1 MVARGTAEPAG
12 EQNPAV
18 PDLNDNVSTLAPDD
32 RIRADRLGLI
42 TVVLAAACGLSV
54 ANIYYSQP
62 LLDLIARSFHTSQG
76 SAATV
81 VTATQLGYAAGL
93 ILLMPLGDLL
103 ENRKLTAWT
112 MLGTAVAAV
121 LAAAS
126 PNLTA
131 FLILSVLIGLTSVV
145 AQILIPLAA
154 HLAPADE
161 RGQFVGRVMSGLL
174 LGILLARTVSSLLA
188 AVWGWRSVY
197 LVSAVLMVGMAGLL
211 WRLLPPHKPIP
222 AGSGTS
228 YSQLMRSI
236 GQLARTEP
244 ALRRRAV
251 CQALM
256 FGIFS
261 VFWTSITFELIK
273 VHHLSQTGIAIFALV
288 GAGGALA
295 APVAGRLAD
304 RGHGTIASGCAFA
317 LAIASMIAAGLGVHN
332 LIVLA
337 LAAVLLDLAVQG
349 HQVLSQQEI
358 YALRPDARAR
368 INTVYM
374 GTVFLGGS
382 MASAASGALY
392 EHLGWTGPVW
402 LGIGLGV
409 CGFAVWAGSRILA
422 RRPRVPATA

>member
-1 MVARGTAEPAG
+1 LNHHVTTIAERP
-12 EQNPAV
+12 V
-18 PDLNDNVSTLAPDD
+18 RT
-32 RIRADRLGLI
+32 DRLGLL
-42 TVVLAAACGLSV
+42 TVVLATACGLSV

-112 MLGTAVAAV
+112 VLGTAVVAV
-121 LAAAS
+121 LAAIS
-126 PNLTA
+126 PSLGV
-131 FLILSVLIGLTSVV
+131 FLVLSVIIGLTAVV

-154 HLAPADE
+154 HLAPEAE
-161 RGQFVGRVMSGLL
+161 RGRFVGRVMSGLL

-188 AVWGWRSVY
+188 AAWGWRSVY
-197 LVSAVLMVGMAGLL
+197 LVSAGLMVIMSGVL
-211 WRLLPPHKPIP
+211 WSLLPRYKPTPH
-222 AGSGTS
+222 ADSS
-228 YSQLMRSI
+228 YPRLMRSI

-244 ALRRRAV
+244 ALRRRAA

-261 VFWTSITFELIK
+261 VFWTSITFELIR

-304 RGHGTIASGCAFA
+304 HGHGPIASGCAFV
-317 LAIASMIAAGLGVHN
+317 LAVAAMITAGLGVHN

-337 LAAVLLDLAVQG
+337 AAGVLLDLAVQG

-368 INTVYM
+368 INTVFM

-382 MASAASGALY
+382 AASAASGALY
-392 EHLGWTGPVW
+392 EHVGWAGPVW
-402 LGIGLGV
+402 LGIVLGCVGL
-409 CGFAVWAGSRILA
+409 AVWAGSRVLA
-422 RRPRVPATA
+422 HRSAR

>member
-1 MVARGTAEPAG
+1 MTTTAPTTV
-12 EQNPAV
+12 QTN
-18 PDLNDNVSTLAPDD
+18 
-32 RIRADRLGLI
+32 RLGLI
-42 TVVLAAACGLSV
+42 TVVLATACGLSV

-76 SAATV
+76 SAAIV

-93 ILLMPLGDLL
+93 IVLMPLGDLL

-112 MLGTAVAAV
+112 MLATAVAAV
-121 LAAAS
+121 LAAIS
-126 PNLTA
+126 PNLA
-131 FLILSVLIGLTSVV
+131 VFLVLSVVIGLTSVV

-154 HLAPADE
+154 HLAPEAE

-188 AVWGWRSVY
+188 ATGGWRTVY
-197 LVSAVLMVGMAGLL
+197 VVSAVLMVGMSVVL
-211 WRLLPPHKPIP
+211 WCTLPRHKPTP
-222 AGSGTS
+222 SGSDTT
-228 YSQLMRSI
+228 YPRLMRSI
-236 GQLARTEP
+236 LQLARSEP

-251 CQALM
+251 SQALM

-261 VFWTSITFELIK
+261 VFWTSITFELIR

-304 RGHGTIASGCAFA
+304 RGHGTVGSGLAFV
-317 LAIASMIAAGLGVHN
+317 LAIAAIAAAGLGAHN

-337 LAAVLLDLAVQG
+337 AAAVLLDLAVQG

-358 YALRPDARAR
+358 YSLRPDARAR

-374 GTVFLGGS
+374 GSVFLGGS
-382 MASAASGALY
+382 IASAASGALY
-392 EHLGWTGPVW
+392 EAYGWAGPVW
-402 LGIGLGV
+402 LGVGFG
-409 CGFAVWAGSRILA
+409 CAGFAVWSGSRVLA
-422 RRPRVPATA
+422 RRTAGEGPATP